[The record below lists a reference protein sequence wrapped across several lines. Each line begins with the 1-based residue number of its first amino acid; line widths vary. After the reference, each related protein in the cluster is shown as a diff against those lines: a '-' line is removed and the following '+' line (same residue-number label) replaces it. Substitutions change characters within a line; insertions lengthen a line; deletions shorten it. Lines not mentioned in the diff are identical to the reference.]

1 MTRRNLFPAMM
12 LLGFLMLTALMLP
25 VIFGFGVWGGDSALN
40 TSIGQYNEANQL
52 KNEVQLLRG
61 KAADTQLTLDALDAQ
76 LKGCAR
82 QAQQLSVDLN
92 NAEMAACG
100 KQLTGPG
107 LVVRLADTPRKRI
120 EQSGPYYDINWFLVH
135 DRDMLMVVNI
145 LKAAGAEA
153 VAINGVR
160 LQAGTAIHCSGPA
173 IYVRDISLTPPFE
186 IAAIGDSAA
195 LSDAL
200 LKGNGGDPTEIY
212 QELTAFGII
221 FEIEKKDEIMIPS
234 DNTTDAAENASHS

>member
-12 LLGFLMLTALMLP
+12 FPGFLILAVLMLP
-25 VIFGFGVWGGDSALN
+25 VFFGFGVRGGDSSLN

-52 KNEVQLLRG
+52 RNEVQQLRG
-61 KAADTQLTLDALDAQ
+61 RAGDTQQTLDTLAAQ
-76 LKGCAR
+76 LKDCAK
-82 QAQQLSVDLN
+82 QAQQLSADLN
-92 NAEMAACG
+92 NAELAACD
-100 KQLTGPG
+100 KQLIGPG

-200 LKGNGGDPTEIY
+200 LKGNGGDPAEIY
-212 QELTAFGII
+212 QELIAFGII
-221 FEIEKKDEIMIPS
+221 FEVEKKDEIMIPS
-234 DNTTDAAENASHS
+234 GNTTDAAQNASHS